1 MERDSHH
8 RRLAKSL
15 EELMFGKQAT
25 RKNRFDIDRFVTAL
39 LDAIQDEVA
48 ERIAPP
54 PKEADE

>member
-1 MERDSHH
+1 MERSSHH
-8 RRLAKSL
+8 RRLTKSV

-25 RKNRFDIDRFVTAL
+25 RKNRLDIDRFVTAL

-48 ERIAPP
+48 QCIAPP